1 MIKSTL
7 KFLCAS
13 LFSLAIFSTEAQIN
27 IPKPSPLQKVTQ
39 SFGLGEISIEYSRPL
54 VNDRKIFGDLVPFG
68 QIWRTGANA
77 STKITFTDDVKV
89 EGKAVKAGTYALYT
103 IPNKESWEIMLYSD
117 LKLGGNVTEYAT
129 ENEVLRVKVKTT
141 SLPYS
146 LESLIINLGD
156 VQSTSAKLTLL
167 WDKTYVPIQITTDID
182 TRVMKSIDES
192 IASDKP
198 AYFQA
203 AAYYF
208 ENDKDLKLALKW
220 VNKAI
225 EEKPTAFYMML
236 LKAKIEYKLGDK
248 AAGKASAEKTIELA
262 KDAKNNDYIALAK
275 KLLAEQ
281 K

>member
-146 LESLIINLGD
+146 LESLLINLGD